1 MPIALRILVPIL
13 ILALAAAI
21 YYFLNETKPI
31 QAQPQIQERTWR
43 VEVEPASPARL
54 APELELYGRV
64 ETPDLLRAAASAAAR
79 VLRVAVRDGD
89 VVHQGQILLQLDERD
104 FLSRIGQ
111 AKADIAG
118 LQARIASER
127 NRHQTDQ
134 LALVQEQRLLQI
146 ARDAVARQERL
157 KTQKVGAE
165 QALDEAEQAEALQAL
180 AVSSREMSIAD
191 HPSRLQELEAQLA
204 GARARLAE
212 LDLEYERATIRAP
225 YDGIISSVQ
234 VTAGDQ
240 VSKGSILLSM
250 YALDHLQVRARI
262 PAPYQAELIA
272 SLDSGVPLQA
282 SARIGSESIALRLER
297 VAGEADPS
305 GIDGLFQVLGE
316 PHSLRLGQVLT
327 LRLERPPREGSVAV
341 PFRAVYGG
349 NRLYKLEKGRMVGV
363 QIESLGGRI
372 ESDGRERL
380 LVQSPELGAGDLI
393 ITTPMPNAMDG
404 LRVEFTDPAPAANTG
419 ARTSTSLKPISE

>member
-13 ILALAAAI
+13 ILTLAAAI

-89 VVHQGQILLQLDERD
+89 VVHQGQLLLQLDERD

-282 SARIGSESIALRLER
+282 SAASARRVLHYDSSASPARRIPAVSMVCFRCWANRTHY
-297 VAGEADPS
+297 
-305 GIDGLFQVLGE
+305 VLD
-316 PHSLRLGQVLT
+316 
-327 LRLERPPREGSVAV
+327 
-341 PFRAVYGG
+341 
-349 NRLYKLEKGRMVGV
+349 KC
-363 QIESLGGRI
+363 
-372 ESDGRERL
+372 
-380 LVQSPELGAGDLI
+380 
-393 ITTPMPNAMDG
+393 
-404 LRVEFTDPAPAANTG
+404 
-419 ARTSTSLKPISE
+419 